1 MVSSSNSPF
10 FSASESAPPALGY
23 SSSSTKDPPEP
34 EPLDGSC
41 SDDLYGG
48 PEEVS
53 EEPVET
59 KKPVETEKHDSVDD
73 LLEGSFDTDALMD
86 ISRDYKSGSE
96 NEGLGSEGIF
106 EMDTIVPVSPIY
118 RRSAKGVVG
127 SGVSALEAGFYES
140 SDDEDEK
147 KKDGVETNVDEE
159 TDIGTGS
166 VVAGEDVG
174 VTKTAAV
181 AAEVSP
187 VVKESDDLTNRDDAN
202 APKEHLV
209 TVAAI
214 IARDGDGEGHGWSAT
229 TDGSAAGGHGEG
241 PPGPDLQAQYGV
253 VPELLIAPNMDMFN
267 RLLVRLGSSV
277 IMSYFHGFLLSG

>member
-1 MVSSSNSPF
+1 MVSSSNSPLF
-10 FSASESAPPALGY
+10 SSSASSPPALGY
-23 SSSSTKDPPEP
+23 SASSTKDPPEP
-34 EPLDGSC
+34 DALDGSC
-41 SDDLYGG
+41 SDDLYDG
-48 PEEVS
+48 PEESS
-53 EEPVET
+53 E
-59 KKPVETEKHDSVDD
+59 KPVETEKHDSVDD
-73 LLEGSFDTDALMD
+73 LLEGSFDTDGLMD
-86 ISRDYKSGSE
+86 IARDYKSGSE
-96 NEGLGSEGIF
+96 TEGLGSGIL

-118 RRSAKGVVG
+118 KRSARGVVG
-127 SGVSALEAGFYES
+127 AGPSDLEAGFYDS
-140 SDDEDEK
+140 SADEDE

-174 VTKTAAV
+174 VTKTATAV

-214 IARDGDGEGHGWSAT
+214 IARDGDGEGPGGSAT
-229 TDGSAAGGHGEG
+229 TDGSAAGGQGEG
-241 PPGPDLQAQYGV
+241 PPGPGLQAQYGV